1 MLSYIKNIVF
11 QLFINFGKSKE
22 RSRAMGYG
30 NFTNVEC
37 VSVYDGDTIKVNIK
51 DLHPLVGK
59 GITIRI
65 NGIDTPEMK
74 GGCEKSKIMAKEA
87 KSVVQN
93 ILTAAKKIDLL
104 NCKRG
109 KYFRIVADVIAD
121 NINIGNLLLV
131 KGLAVKY
138 DGSTKK
144 QDWCK

>member
-1 MLSYIKNIVF
+1 MLARFKTVLL
-11 QLFINFGKSKE
+11 LFYMKFKRPVNRTID
-22 RSRAMGYG
+22 YG
-30 NFTNVEC
+30 NFNDVEYI
-37 VSVYDGDTIKVNIK
+37 SNYDGDTIKVNIK
-51 DLHPLVGK
+51 DLHPLIGK
-59 GITIRI
+59 GITIRV

-93 ILTAAKKIDLL
+93 LLSNSKKIDLI

-138 DGSTKK
+138 DGTTKK

>member
-1 MLSYIKNIVF
+1 MFTWFKTVLL
-11 QLFINFGKSKE
+11 LFYMKFKRPVN
-22 RSRAMGYG
+22 RAIDYG
-30 NFTNVEC
+30 NFNDVEYI
-37 VSVYDGDTIKVNIK
+37 SNYDGDTIKVNIK
-51 DLHPLVGK
+51 GLHPLIGK
-59 GITIRI
+59 GITIRV

-74 GGCEKSKIMAKEA
+74 GDCETSKIMAKEA

-93 ILTAAKKIDLL
+93 LLSSSKKIDLV

-138 DGSTKK
+138 DGTTKK
-144 QDWCK
+144 QNWCK